1 MPARILVIED
11 DPANLELVRYLL
23 AAHGYPTLTATSAEQ
38 GLRLFGSAHPDL
50 VLCDLRLPI
59 QDGYEVLSEIRKEPA
74 RGDTIVIAVT
84 AYSMPDD
91 RAKAT
96 AAGFD
101 G

>member
-1 MPARILVIED
+1 
-11 DPANLELVRYLL
+11 
-23 AAHGYPTLTATSAEQ
+23 
-38 GLRLFGSAHPDL
+38 

-101 G
+101 GYISKPIDPASFVQQIEALVRPDLRATRPGSGS